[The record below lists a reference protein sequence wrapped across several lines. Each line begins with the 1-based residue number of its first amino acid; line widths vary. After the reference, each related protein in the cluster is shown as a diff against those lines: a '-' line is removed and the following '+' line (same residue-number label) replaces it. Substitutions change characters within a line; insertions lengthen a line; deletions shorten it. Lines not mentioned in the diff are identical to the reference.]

1 MAMSGVLKA
10 DLIISSII
18 ALSVGLSFIRGFVKE
33 LISLLSWT
41 LGIWLAIIY
50 CADLSPIMTFTKIE
64 LVRVAVAFL
73 VIFVPTVF
81 LGAIFNFLITSIVR
95 KTPFSLA
102 DRALGMVFGFFKAGL
117 FLSLLILLG
126 SLTELPKALWW
137 QQSALIKPLEFSAH
151 VLKSYVP
158 EALSGPYH
166 QKPKTA
172 KN

>member
-1 MAMSGVLKA
+1 MAMSGALTA

-81 LGAIFNFLITSIVR
+81 LGA
-95 KTPFSLA
+95 
-102 DRALGMVFGFFKAGL
+102 FKD
-117 FLSLLILLG
+117 
-126 SLTELPKALWW
+126 
-137 QQSALIKPLEFSAH
+137 
-151 VLKSYVP
+151 
-158 EALSGPYH
+158 
-166 QKPKTA
+166 
-172 KN
+172 